1 MTRQT
6 SNDELRREDKGEG
19 SGIMGE
25 DQTVRRKRFMN
36 CGEDELEHIAIL
48 VLTSE
53 RVHKLKVLRSSI

>member
-1 MTRQT
+1 
-6 SNDELRREDKGEG
+6 
-19 SGIMGE
+19 MGE

-53 RVHKLKVLRSSI
+53 RVHELKVLRSSI